1 MKEAGTLLAQDIER
15 KNFRIQYDQCVRIVL
30 SNKPILSRILKYTV
44 KEVKGFSL
52 EEIEG
57 FIDGKEI
64 SIGTTAVNPGSSNQK
79 IIGSAREDSI
89 EDEGRIFYDIRFP
102 LILPNG
108 ETEKIIINVEAQ
120 RKSNPGYS
128 IVKRGIFY
136 DARLLSAQ
144 LGTEFMNDG
153 SDSRQYDRLKK
164 VYSIWICM
172 DCPESKK
179 DSIMSYE
186 LQPSIIYDGTGKAKA
201 DYGYDL
207 INVTLIHLSGNPN
220 QSKNQLIEMLD
231 TLLGKMD
238 AESKKNKLQNKF
250 QIPMTVQINQEVAK
264 MCNLSENIWEDG
276 HISGWKDGHTS
287 GWNDGRASGWRD
299 GHMSGWNDGIEEGK
313 LTTLRDLV
321 LENLLTL
328 SDAAKKANMTVE
340 EFKAAVKL

>member
-1 MKEAGTLLAQDIER
+1 MKEACTLLAQDIER
-15 KNFRIQYDQCVRIVL
+15 RNFRIQYDQCVRIVL

-52 EEIEG
+52 KEIEG

-64 SIGTTAVNPGSSNQK
+64 SIGTVAVNPGASQK
-79 IIGSAREDSI
+79 LIGSEREDSV
-89 EDEGRIFYDIRFP
+89 DKEGRIFYDIRFP

-108 ETEKIIINVEAQ
+108 TTEKIIINVEAQ
-120 RKSNPGYS
+120 RKANPGYS

-144 LGTEFMNDG
+144 LGTEFTNDG
-153 SDSRQYDRLKK
+153 SDSKQYDRLKK

-172 DCPESKK
+172 DCPENKK
-179 DSIMSYE
+179 DSIISYA
-186 LQPSIIYDGTGKAKA
+186 LQPSIVYDGTGNTKAN
-201 DYGYDL
+201 YGYDL
-207 INVTLIHLSGNPN
+207 LNVTLIHLSGNPN

-238 AESKKNKLQNKF
+238 ADDKKTKLQNKF

-264 MCNLSENIWEDG
+264 MCNLSENIWEN
-276 HISGWKDGHTS
+276 
-287 GWNDGRASGWRD
+287 GWNDGRVSGL
-299 GHMSGWNDGIEEGK
+299 NDGLKQGRISGLKEGK
-313 LTTLRDLV
+313 MNTLRELV
-321 LENLLTL
+321 VENLLTL
-328 SDAAKKANMTVE
+328 SAAAKKANMTVE

>member
-1 MKEAGTLLAQDIER
+1 MTEVGTLLAQDIER
-15 KNFRIQYDQCVRIVL
+15 RNFRIQYDQCVRVVL

-52 EEIEG
+52 EEIES
-57 FIDGKEI
+57 FIDGREI
-64 SIGTTAVNPGSSNQK
+64 SIGTVAVNPGASNQK
-79 IIGSAREDSI
+79 IIGSEREDSV
-89 EDEGRIFYDIRFP
+89 DSEGRIFYDIRFP

-108 ETEKIIINVEAQ
+108 TAEKIIINVEAQ

-144 LGTEFMNDG
+144 LGTEFINDG
-153 SDSRQYDRLKK
+153 SDSKQYDRLKK

-172 DCPESKK
+172 DCPENKK
-179 DSIMSYE
+179 DSIMSYD
-186 LQPSIIYDGTGKAKA
+186 LKPSIMYDGTGKAEA

-207 INVTLIHLSGNPN
+207 LNVTLIHLSGNPN

-238 AESKKNKLQNKF
+238 ADTKKTKLQNKF

-264 MCNLSENIWEDG
+264 MCNLSENIWE
-276 HISGWKDGHTS
+276 SGWNDGLQEGRIS
-287 GWNDGRASGWRD
+287 GWNDGRASGLKD
-299 GHMSGWNDGIEEGK
+299 GRSSGLKEGK
-313 LTTLRDLV
+313 MNMLRELV
-321 LENLLTL
+321 VENLLTL
-328 SDAAKKANMTVE
+328 SAAAKKANMTVE

>member
-1 MKEAGTLLAQDIER
+1 MTEVGTLLAQDIER
-15 KNFRIQYDQCVRIVL
+15 RNFRIQYDQCVRIVL

-52 EEIEG
+52 EEIES
-57 FIDGKEI
+57 FIDGREI
-64 SIGTTAVNPGSSNQK
+64 SIGTVAVNPGASNQK
-79 IIGSAREDSI
+79 IIGSEREDSV
-89 EDEGRIFYDIRFP
+89 DSEGRIFYDIRFP
-102 LILPNG
+102 LVLPNG
-108 ETEKIIINVEAQ
+108 DTEKIIINVEAQ

-144 LGTEFMNDG
+144 LGTEFINDG
-153 SDSRQYDRLKK
+153 SDSKQYDRLKK

-172 DCPESKK
+172 DCPENKK
-179 DSIMSYE
+179 DSIMSYD
-186 LQPSIIYDGTGKAKA
+186 LKPSIMYDGTGKAEA

-207 INVTLIHLSGNPN
+207 LNVTLIHLSGNPN

-238 AESKKNKLQNKF
+238 ADTKKTKLQNKF

-264 MCNLSENIWEDG
+264 MCNLSENIWENGWNDG
-276 HISGWKDGHTS
+276 RVS
-287 GWNDGRASGWRD
+287 GWNDGRASGW
-299 GHMSGWNDGIEEGK
+299 NDGRASGLKDGRSSGLKEGK
-313 LTTLRDLV
+313 MTTLRELV
-321 LENLLTL
+321 VENLLTL
-328 SDAAKKANMTVE
+328 SAAAKKANMTVE

>member
-64 SIGTTAVNPGSSNQK
+64 SIGTIAVNPGTSNQK
-79 IIGSAREDSI
+79 IIGSDREDSV
-89 EDEGRIFYDIRFP
+89 EDEGRVFYDIRFP

-172 DCPESKK
+172 DCPENKK

-186 LQPSIIYDGTGKAKA
+186 LQPSVLYDGTGRSKA

-207 INVTLIHLSGNPN
+207 MNVTLIHLSGNPN
-220 QSKNQLIEMLD
+220 QSQNQLIEMLD

-264 MCNLSENIWEDG
+264 MCNLSENIWET
-276 HISGWKDGHTS
+276 GWK
-287 GWNDGRASGWRD
+287 
-299 GHMSGWNDGIEEGK
+299 DGIEEGK
-313 LTTLRDLV
+313 MSTLRDLV

-328 SDAAKKANMTVE
+328 SAAAKKANMTVE